1 MIVVDA
7 DVLWLARRNA
17 QDPRRPVNQQFLD
30 ALRAGGVRRGVTT
43 QGLLEAVGKFSYGTP
58 PADIPRLPG
67 LICTIH
73 GLEVIPDP
81 AAVPGY
87 AGCTVAEVVARM
99 VRKMSAGDAVMAV
112 QVDRYA
118 PAGSTLVTWN
128 AKHFRGKLTV
138 PVMTP
143 AEWLLQNPPAAGPTP

>member
-1 MIVVDA
+1 MIPVDA
-7 DVLWLARRNA
+7 DILWLTRRNA
-17 QDPRRPVNQQFLD
+17 QDPRQPVNQQFLD

-43 QGLLEAVGKFSYGTP
+43 QGLLEAAGKFSYGTP
-58 PADIPRLPG
+58 AADIPGLPG
-67 LICTIH
+67 LICAIH

-87 AGCTVAEVVARM
+87 AGCTVAEVIAQM

-112 QVDRYA
+112 QIAKYA
-118 PAGSTLVTWN
+118 PPNAVLVTWN

-143 AEWLLQNPPAAGPTP
+143 EEWLLQNPPAAGPTP